1 MTLLIILG
9 AIIFQVFL
17 TSKKVSPFLSLLLVA
32 ILTGFSLGMEP
43 AAILASVE
51 KGVGSTLG
59 SLALIIC
66 LGAILGKILEESGA
80 AERIATT
87 LISKFGEKNIQWAIM
102 LTGFLI
108 GIPLYYNAGFVILV
122 PLVFSLARKTGV
134 PLLFV
139 AIPMAAA
146 LSTTHCFLPPHPG
159 PMFLVNEF
167 KADLG
172 KTLIYGM
179 IITVPVIILA
189 GPVLGGFMKSVQTG
203 TSYKNLESENFTPK
217 PMPGTFISFF
227 IALLPVLLIVAS
239 VIVNS
244 VLPDGW
250 VKNCFSFLGDAN
262 VSETLMSIEVNV
274 KKTFLFLGDATIALL
289 VSVLLAIYFFGL
301 KRGETM
307 ETTMKWLNNAI
318 SGIALILLII
328 TAGGVFKQVLTD
340 SGVATYIS
348 SFSSKWQMPPL
359 LFGWIITA
367 LLRVTIGSATVAG
380 ITAAGVVS
388 PIVLAGQVSPELM
401 VLAVGTG
408 SVFGSHINDTGFWMF
423 KEFFNLTLKQTF
435 LSWTL
440 METLISILGL
450 IGVLILDLFV

>member
-1 MTLLIILG
+1 MTLLIILF

-17 TSKKVSPFLSLLLVA
+17 TAKKVSPFLSLLLVA
-32 ILTGFSLGMEP
+32 ILTGLMLGMAP
-43 AAILASVE
+43 SDILVSVE

-80 AERIATT
+80 AERITTT

-134 PLLFV
+134 QLLYV

-159 PMFLVNEF
+159 PVFLVNAF

-172 KTLIYGM
+172 KTLIYGL
-179 IITVPVIILA
+179 IISVPVVILA
-189 GPVLGGFMKSVQTG
+189 GPVLGSFWKSVQTG
-203 TSYKNLESENFTPK
+203 APPQDLHNEAKHKAAL
-217 PMPGTFISFF
+217 PGAFLSFL
-227 IALLPVLLIVAS
+227 IALLPVLLIAVSVVA
-239 VIVNS
+239 NS
-244 VLPDGW
+244 VLPDGLL
-250 VKNCFSFLGDAN
+250 KKSLLFLGDAN
-262 VSETLMSIEVNV
+262 
-274 KKTFLFLGDATIALL
+274 IALL
-289 VSVLLAIYFFGL
+289 IAVLLAIYFFGL
-301 KRGETM
+301 KKGETM
-307 ETTMKWLNNAI
+307 ETTMKWLNSAI
-318 SGIALILLII
+318 AGIAVILLII
-328 TAGGVFKQVLTD
+328 TAGGVFKQILTD
-340 SGVATYIS
+340 SGTAAYIS
-348 SFSSKWQMPPL
+348 SFSSSWQMPPL
-359 LFGWIITA
+359 LFAWIITA

-380 ITAAGVVS
+380 ITAAGVVT

-435 LSWTL
+435 QSWTL
-440 METLISILGL
+440 METLISVLGL

>member
-1 MTLLIILG
+1 MTLLIILF

-17 TSKKVSPFLSLLLVA
+17 TAKKVSPFLSLLLVA
-32 ILTGFSLGMEP
+32 ILTGLMLGMAP
-43 AAILASVE
+43 SAILVSVE

-80 AERIATT
+80 AERITTT

-122 PLVFSLARKTGV
+122 PLVFSLSRRTGV
-134 PLLFV
+134 PLLYV

-159 PMFLVNEF
+159 PVFLVNAF

-172 KTLIYGM
+172 KTLIYGL
-179 IITVPVIILA
+179 IISAPVVILA
-189 GPVLGGFMKSVQTG
+189 GPVLGGFWKSVKTGAPLLDLQNEGKPQTA
-203 TSYKNLESENFTPK
+203 L
-217 PMPGTFISFF
+217 PGAFLSFL
-227 IALLPVLLIVAS
+227 IALLPVLLIAVS
-239 VIVNS
+239 VIAS
-244 VLPDGW
+244 TVLPDGW
-250 VKNCFSFLGDAN
+250 LKKSLLFLGDAN
-262 VSETLMSIEVNV
+262 
-274 KKTFLFLGDATIALL
+274 IALL
-289 VSVLLAIYFFGL
+289 ISVLLAIYFFGL
-301 KRGETM
+301 RKGETM
-307 ETTMKWLNNAI
+307 ETTMKWLNSAI
-318 SGIALILLII
+318 AGISVILLII
-328 TAGGVFKQVLTD
+328 TAGGVFKQILTD
-340 SGVATYIS
+340 SGTAAYIS
-348 SFSSKWQMPPL
+348 SFSSSWQMPPL
-359 LFGWIITA
+359 LFAWIITA

-380 ITAAGVVS
+380 ITAAGVVT

-435 LSWTL
+435 QSWTL

>member
-1 MTLLIILG
+1 MTLLIILF

-17 TSKKVSPFLSLLLVA
+17 TAKKVSPFLSLLLVA
-32 ILTGFSLGMEP
+32 ILAGLMLGMTP
-43 AAILASVE
+43 SAILVSME

-80 AERIATT
+80 AERITTT

-122 PLVFSLARKTGV
+122 PLVFSLSRKTGV

-159 PMFLVNEF
+159 PVFLVNAF

-172 KTLIYGM
+172 KTLIYGL
-179 IITVPVIILA
+179 IISVPVVILA
-189 GPVLGGFMKSVQTG
+189 GPVLGGFWKSVQTG
-203 TSYKNLESENFTPK
+203 TPPQDVQNEDK
-217 PMPGTFISFF
+217 PNVVLPGAVLSFL
-227 IALLPVLLIVAS
+227 IALLPVLLIAVSVVAS
-239 VIVNS
+239 T

-250 VKNCFSFLGDAN
+250 LKKSLLFLGDAN
-262 VSETLMSIEVNV
+262 
-274 KKTFLFLGDATIALL
+274 IALL
-289 VSVLLAIYFFGL
+289 ISVLLAIYFFGL
-301 KRGETM
+301 KKGETM
-307 ETTMKWLNNAI
+307 ETTMKWLNSAI
-318 SGIALILLII
+318 AGIAVILLII
-328 TAGGVFKQVLTD
+328 TAGGVFKQILTD
-340 SGVATYIS
+340 SGTAAYIS
-348 SFSSKWQMPPL
+348 SFSSSWQMPPL
-359 LFGWIITA
+359 LFAWIITA

-435 LSWTL
+435 QSWTL

>member
-1 MTLLIILG
+1 MTLLIILF

-17 TSKKVSPFLSLLLVA
+17 TAKKVSPFLSLLLVA
-32 ILTGFSLGMEP
+32 ILAGLMLGMTP
-43 AAILASVE
+43 SAILVSME

-80 AERIATT
+80 AERITTT

-122 PLVFSLARKTGV
+122 PLVFSLSRKTGV

-159 PMFLVNEF
+159 PVFLVNAF

-172 KTLIYGM
+172 KTLIYGL
-179 IITVPVIILA
+179 IISVPVVILA
-189 GPVLGGFMKSVQTG
+189 GPVLGGFWKSVQTG
-203 TSYKNLESENFTPK
+203 TPPQDVQNEDK
-217 PMPGTFISFF
+217 PNVVLPGAFPSFL
-227 IALLPVLLIVAS
+227 IALLPVLLIAVSVVAS
-239 VIVNS
+239 T

-250 VKNCFSFLGDAN
+250 LKKSLLFLGDAN
-262 VSETLMSIEVNV
+262 
-274 KKTFLFLGDATIALL
+274 IALL
-289 VSVLLAIYFFGL
+289 ISVLLAIYFFGL
-301 KRGETM
+301 KKGETM
-307 ETTMKWLNNAI
+307 ETTMKWLNSAI
-318 SGIALILLII
+318 AGIAVILLII
-328 TAGGVFKQVLTD
+328 TAGGVFKQILTD
-340 SGVATYIS
+340 SGTAAYIS
-348 SFSSKWQMPPL
+348 SFSSSWQMPPL
-359 LFGWIITA
+359 LFAWIITA

-435 LSWTL
+435 QSWTL

>member
-1 MTLLIILG
+1 MTLLIILF

-17 TSKKVSPFLSLLLVA
+17 TAKKVSPFLSLLLVA
-32 ILTGFSLGMEP
+32 ILAGLMLGMTP
-43 AAILASVE
+43 SAILVSLE

-87 LISKFGEKNIQWAIM
+87 LINKFGEKNIQWAIM

-134 PLLFV
+134 SLLFV

-159 PMFLVNEF
+159 PVFLVNAF

-172 KTLIYGM
+172 KTLIYGL
-179 IITVPVIILA
+179 IISVPVVILA
-189 GPVLGGFMKSVQTG
+189 GPVLGGFLKSIQTG
-203 TSYKNLESENFTPK
+203 APLQEVQNENKTQATL
-217 PMPGTFISFF
+217 PGAFLSFL
-227 IALLPVLLIVAS
+227 IALLPVLLIAAS
-239 VIVNS
+239 VVANS

-250 VKNCFSFLGDAN
+250 LKKTISFLGDAN
-262 VSETLMSIEVNV
+262 
-274 KKTFLFLGDATIALL
+274 IALL
-289 VSVLLAIYFFGL
+289 ISVLLAIYFFGL
-301 KRGETM
+301 RKGETM
-307 ETTMKWLNNAI
+307 ETTMKWLNSAI
-318 SGIALILLII
+318 AGISVILLII
-328 TAGGVFKQVLTD
+328 TAGGVFKQILTD
-340 SGVATYIS
+340 SGTAAYIS
-348 SFSSKWQMPPL
+348 SFSSSWQMPPL
-359 LFGWIITA
+359 LFAWIITA

-380 ITAAGVVS
+380 ITAAGVVT

-435 LSWTL
+435 QSWTL

-450 IGVLILDLFV
+450 IGVLIMDLFV

>member
-1 MTLLIILG
+1 MTLLIILF

-17 TSKKVSPFLSLLLVA
+17 TAKKVSPFLSLLLVA
-32 ILTGFSLGMEP
+32 ILAGLMLGMAP
-43 AAILASVE
+43 SAILTSIE

-80 AERIATT
+80 AERITTT

-122 PLVFSLARKTGV
+122 PLVFSLSRKTGV
-134 PLLFV
+134 PLLYV

-159 PMFLVNEF
+159 PVFLVNAF

-172 KTLIYGM
+172 KTLIYGL
-179 IITVPVIILA
+179 IISVPVVVLA
-189 GPVLGGFMKSVQTG
+189 GPVLGRFMRFVQA
-203 TSYKNLESENFTPK
+203 ESPSQGLQTESHEKVTL
-217 PMPGTFISFF
+217 PGAFPSFL
-227 IALLPVLLIVAS
+227 IALLPVLLIAAS
-239 VIVNS
+239 VIANS
-244 VLPDGW
+244 ILPDGW
-250 VKNCFSFLGDAN
+250 L
-262 VSETLMSIEVNV
+262 
-274 KKTFLFLGDATIALL
+274 KKSFLFLGDANIALL
-289 VSVLLAIYFFGL
+289 IAVLLAIYFFGL
-301 KRGETM
+301 RKGETM
-307 ETTMKWLNNAI
+307 DTTMKWLNNAI
-318 SGIALILLII
+318 SGISVILLII
-328 TAGGVFKQVLTD
+328 TAGGVFKQILTD
-340 SGVATYIS
+340 SGTAAYIS
-348 SFSSKWQMPPL
+348 SFSSQWQMPPL

-380 ITAAGVVS
+380 ITAAGVVT

-423 KEFFNLTLKQTF
+423 KEFFNLSLRQTF
-435 LSWTL
+435 QSWTL

>member
-1 MTLLIILG
+1 MTLLIILF

-32 ILTGFSLGMEP
+32 ILAGFMLGMTP
-43 AAILASVE
+43 SAILVSVE

-87 LISKFGEKNIQWAIM
+87 LINKFGEKNIQWAIM

-122 PLVFSLARKTGV
+122 PLVFSLARKTRV
-134 PLLFV
+134 PLLYV

-159 PMFLVNEF
+159 PVFLVNAF

-172 KTLIYGM
+172 KTLIYGL
-179 IITVPVIILA
+179 IISVPVVILA
-189 GPVLGGFMKSVQTG
+189 GPVLGGFLKSIQTG
-203 TSYKNLESENFTPK
+203 APPQEVQNVNRTEATL
-217 PMPGTFISFF
+217 PGVFLSFL
-227 IALLPVLLIVAS
+227 IALLPVLLIATS
-239 VIVNS
+239 VIANS

-250 VKNCFSFLGDAN
+250 L
-262 VSETLMSIEVNV
+262 
-274 KKTFLFLGDATIALL
+274 KKTFLFLGDANIALL
-289 VSVLLAIYFFGL
+289 ISVLLAIYFFGL
-301 KRGETM
+301 RKGETM
-307 ETTMKWLNNAI
+307 ETTMKWLNSAI
-318 SGIALILLII
+318 AGISVILLII
-328 TAGGVFKQVLTD
+328 TAGGVFKQILTD
-340 SGVATYIS
+340 SGVAAYIS
-348 SFSSKWQMPPL
+348 SFSSSWQMPPL
-359 LFGWIITA
+359 LFAWIITA

-380 ITAAGVVS
+380 ITAAGVVA

-435 LSWTL
+435 QSWTL

>member
-1 MTLLIILG
+1 MTLLIILF

-17 TSKKVSPFLSLLLVA
+17 TAKKVSPFLSLLLVA
-32 ILTGFSLGMEP
+32 ILAGLMLGMTP
-43 AAILASVE
+43 SAILVSME

-80 AERIATT
+80 AERITTT
-87 LISKFGEKNIQWAIM
+87 LINKFGEKNIQWAIM

-122 PLVFSLARKTGV
+122 PLVFSLSRKTGV

-159 PMFLVNEF
+159 PVFLVNAF

-172 KTLIYGM
+172 KTLIYGL
-179 IITVPVIILA
+179 IISVPVVILA
-189 GPVLGGFMKSVQTG
+189 GPVLGSFWKSVQAG
-203 TSYKNLESENFTPK
+203 APLLGLQKEDKPK
-217 PMPGTFISFF
+217 AALPGAFLSFL
-227 IALLPVLLIVAS
+227 IALLPVLLIAVSVVAS
-239 VIVNS
+239 T

-250 VKNCFSFLGDAN
+250 LKKSLLFLGDAN
-262 VSETLMSIEVNV
+262 
-274 KKTFLFLGDATIALL
+274 IALL
-289 VSVLLAIYFFGL
+289 ISVLLAIYFFGL
-301 KRGETM
+301 RKGETM
-307 ETTMKWLNNAI
+307 ETTMKWLNSAI
-318 SGIALILLII
+318 AGIAVILLII
-328 TAGGVFKQVLTD
+328 TAGGVFKQILTD
-340 SGVATYIS
+340 SGTAAYIS
-348 SFSSKWQMPPL
+348 SFSSSWQMPPL
-359 LFGWIITA
+359 LFAWIITA

-435 LSWTL
+435 QSWTL